1 MRAAEFF
8 NQWQPH
14 LSVGLEFFRFEG
26 RDFIAEVGGYH
37 SQSPHDGPIGRLPS
51 HHTVSSQTRTF
62 LGRGQQP
69 CRRPL
74 RVKSDGLTVGLSLP
88 LCPQLRTFS
97 ATVGMSQTCQKRKWS
112 DVRLRQCLATRF
124 SWQPRLQCNDSRRTG
139 IVFGIMVKAA
149 ISLMDPG
156 LVANSM
162 EKLRESMNSTRRIS
176 TPAR

>member
-26 RDFIAEVGGYH
+26 SDLIAEVAGYH

-62 LGRGQQP
+62 FGRGQQP

-74 RVKSDGLTVGLSLP
+74 RVKLRNTRDEQMSSALSPRTDIGLAAPSIARINSLIMCTAARGVP
-88 LCPQLRTFS
+88 PRTIE
-97 ATVGMSQTCQKRKWS
+97 
-112 DVRLRQCLATRF
+112 
-124 SWQPRLQCNDSRRTG
+124 LQQ
-139 IVFGIMVKAA
+139 
-149 ISLMDPG
+149 
-156 LVANSM
+156 
-162 EKLRESMNSTRRIS
+162 
-176 TPAR
+176 

>member
-26 RDFIAEVGGYH
+26 SDLIAEVAGYH

-51 HHTVSSQTRTF
+51 HQTVSSQTRTF

-74 RVKSDGLTVGLSLP
+74 RVDFVAKVENRTTQKISRKLIFGLL
-88 LCPQLRTFS
+88 
-97 ATVGMSQTCQKRKWS
+97 
-112 DVRLRQCLATRF
+112 
-124 SWQPRLQCNDSRRTG
+124 
-139 IVFGIMVKAA
+139 
-149 ISLMDPG
+149 
-156 LVANSM
+156 
-162 EKLRESMNSTRRIS
+162 
-176 TPAR
+176 

>member
-26 RDFIAEVGGYH
+26 SDLIAEVAGYH

-88 LCPQLRTFS
+88 LWPQLRTFS
-97 ATVGMSQTCQKRKWS
+97 ATVGMSQTVESRMGAVAWAI
-112 DVRLRQCLATRF
+112 RQR
-124 SWQPRLQCNDSRRTG
+124 SVSHPRSSNRTCP
-139 IVFGIMVKAA
+139 IKA
-149 ISLMDPG
+149 SGSPTG
-156 LVANSM
+156 F
-162 EKLRESMNSTRRIS
+162 T
-176 TPAR
+176 